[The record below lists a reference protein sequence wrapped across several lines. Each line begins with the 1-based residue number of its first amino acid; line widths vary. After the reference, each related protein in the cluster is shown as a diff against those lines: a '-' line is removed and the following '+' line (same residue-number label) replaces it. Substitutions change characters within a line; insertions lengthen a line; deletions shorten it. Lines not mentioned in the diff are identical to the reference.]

1 MPVAPS
7 LFCVYTGRNNVA
19 ELDLDGL
26 NITLPAI
33 CASGDYAVAAF
44 TQQNTGQTR
53 SQILIPMSIF
63 RARRLHS
70 LLTELE

>member
-1 MPVAPS
+1 M
-7 LFCVYTGRNNVA
+7 A

-33 CASGDYAVAAF
+33 CASGDYAVADF
-44 TQQNTGQTR
+44 IPQNTGQTR
-53 SQILIPMSIF
+53 SRTLIQMSIF
-63 RARRLHS
+63 RARQLHS